1 MVSDDIMSI
10 AFINHMGRFCQTLLQ
25 ISTLIFTEAFNDRV
39 TIQYSPI
46 TGANMLQPIIDC
58 DDQTRTTVC
67 FSYINRIWDPQI
79 VDKLQTVSTHHSWF
93 DSRYYDL
100 RALSEGIDE
109 LSQDNWRQADNVV
122 YTPFCTTTYHR
133 YYQIKKNLR
142 GQQPQVYPKTGQL
155 NHYTKDVGQLRL
167 YCS

>member
-1 MVSDDIMSI
+1 MNKRVLPNHQLLRNDVNIIEDDISVGDNEKKVKMVSDDIMSI

-46 TGANMLQPIIDC
+46 TGANMLQPTIDC

-133 YYQIKKNLR
+133 YY
-142 GQQPQVYPKTGQL
+142 
-155 NHYTKDVGQLRL
+155 
-167 YCS
+167 